1 MIRKVYKP
9 SRLKNGK
16 TVVGRLYRGRYRLDP
31 HDRIKDIALH
41 TNIKE
46 VAEKRLTDIIREE
59 QQEREGLIAPR
70 HQREA
75 VNRNLAE
82 HVEDFIAERRSI
94 RRDEKYVCE
103 LRRKLLRLIE
113 DCSWKFV
120 RHVTAESFCEWR
132 GKQTTSPK
140 TLNEYLN
147 AARGLMKWL
156 EPRVGPNP
164 MRFVQK
170 VETAGEPRRPR
181 RAMAVDQL
189 RRLISVSG
197 ERAIAYMV
205 AVCTGIRRGEL
216 EKLEWR
222 DVFLDLLQPFIAV
235 RSSIG
240 KNKKHV
246 MQPLPRYVAEE
257 LRKIR
262 PSNVS
267 PNALVFREGIPS
279 MPVYRKDL
287 AAAGI
292 DYKDAQGRYADFHAL
307 RKTFGTLLTLSSR
320 SERTVMELMRHSD
333 MKLTAKVYTDA
344 NMLPVSETV
353 AMLPN
358 LIDDSADSQ
367 IDSQKL
373 VPESPSMFATV
384 PFEPSDPILLT
395 AGDEAISQSES
406 ASVPQSPEME
416 DGARCRVRTCDFL
429 RVKQALYH

>member
-9 SRLKNGK
+9 SRLKNGRA
-16 TVVGRLYRGRYRLDP
+16 VVGRLYRGRYRLDP
-31 HDRIKDIALH
+31 RDRIKDIALH

-59 QQEREGLIAPR
+59 QQEREGLIAPK

-75 VNRNLAE
+75 VNRNLPE
-82 HVEDFIAERRSI
+82 HVEDFIAERRSV
-94 RRDEKYVCE
+94 RRDEKYVRE

-120 RHVTAESFCEWR
+120 RHVTAESFCGWS

-164 MRFVQK
+164 LRFVQK
-170 VETAGEPRRPR
+170 VETAGEPTRPR

-189 RRLISVSG
+189 RKLLSVSG

-222 DVFLDLLQPFIAV
+222 DVFLDPLQPFIAV

-246 MQPLPRYVAEE
+246 MQPLPPYVAEE

-267 PNALVFREGIPS
+267 PNVLVFREGIPS

-358 LIDDSADSQ
+358 LIGGSADSQ

-373 VPESPSMFATV
+373 VPERPSVSVSV
-384 PFEPSDPILLT
+384 PLKPANPILLT
-395 AGDEAISQSES
+395 AGDQVVSPSES
-406 ASVPQSPEME
+406 AFVPQSPEVG
-416 DGARCRVRTCDFL
+416 DNARCRVRTCDFL